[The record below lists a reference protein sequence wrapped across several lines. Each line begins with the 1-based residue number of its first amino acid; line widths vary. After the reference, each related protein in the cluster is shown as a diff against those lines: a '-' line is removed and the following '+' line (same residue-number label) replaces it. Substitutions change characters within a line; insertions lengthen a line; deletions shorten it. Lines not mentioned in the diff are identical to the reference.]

1 MKKYLL
7 EILLGAG
14 AAGLVLGLLAGLD
27 LTPLLIGAA
36 FAALIK
42 LVVDGRAPLGRRFE
56 QWAIGGAPVPAADH
70 LADVGDKRRLS
81 GNSWAWLLKRQ
92 PQQKHRH

>member
-42 LVVDGRAPLGRRFE
+42 LVVDGRRPWAGGLR
-56 QWAIGGAPVPAADH
+56 QWAELGAAPVPC
-70 LADVGDKRRLS
+70 RRSPL
-81 GNSWAWLLKRQ
+81 
-92 PQQKHRH
+92 PM